1 MSSHRSPSPSHSHSS
16 KRRRYDD
23 DSSPRHGGSHSSRRG
38 HRDDDYDHDRSY
50 RSDRRASSRE
60 RRRERDYDSR
70 DYDSRRDRERDRDR
84 DRDYNSRRDRDRDYD
99 RRRRDDDYYSSS
111 SSRRDRDRDRRDDR
125 DRRSSRYEASPAHSN
140 GYSRSPERPS
150 ERERE
155 KERDRRAHSPVV
167 SSSSSSRAAP
177 PTSSASASAPTPA
190 PSAAAPAATNGHA
203 TPLGSASPLNGA
215 TSSAEEEKQ
224 RLKREKLEAW
234 KKKKAAEAAA
244 AASASPSPA
253 PASPAPAG
261 DKAAS
266 PAPASLPA
274 KPAASGLPQKPVAA
288 INALPSKPTAST
300 STSSKPTLKPTM
312 QPATPLSAADAAA
325 AAAAAISSR
334 LSGLTAAKANPLAH
348 SLPAKPTFSFGA
360 AAAAASASASNP
372 LRPSGLK
379 NSLTMGGDEDD
390 DAGKKPGMIK
400 FDDGDLDLSV
410 KGGDVDMDD
419 EDDEDLEGGAGF
431 TGRENA
437 AARLRARMEALE
449 AADGGGA
456 GGEDGDGD
464 AKMEEG
470 DGAGA
475 AAAEEEE
482 DEEDELEAF
491 MNSVNAQ
498 VKKVDTADRAKASGK
513 KGAVIEQE
521 EEEKEEEE
529 EVDEMDKV
537 GMSAQEILAL
547 AAKKVKKGRELAIPD
562 HSKID
567 YLPFR
572 KAFYTAP
579 PEVAELSQEEVDALR
594 LELDD
599 IKIRGA
605 EPPKPATKWSYFGLP
620 AACIDVIKSL
630 EYAAPTSIQAQ
641 AIPAIMSG
649 RDIIGVA
656 KTGSGKTM
664 GFILP
669 MFRHIK
675 DQPPLRP
682 MDGPVAMIMTPTR
695 ELATQIYKE
704 CKPFLK
710 ALGLRASCAYG
721 GMPLKDNIADMKRGS
736 EVIVCTPGRMIEL
749 LTTNSGRL
757 INLQR
762 VTYLVLDEADR
773 MFDMGFEPQV
783 MKIIGQIRPDRQTV
797 LFSATFPRQMEALA
811 RKVLRRPLEITVGG
825 RSVVAD
831 TITQVVE
838 VRTEET
844 KFNRMLELLGKLF
857 NEEEDARALIFVERQ
872 ESADKLFV
880 ELKNK
885 NYTCMP
891 LHGGREQVDRD
902 QTIVDFK
909 NGSCPIVIATS
920 VAARGLDVKQLKLVI
935 QYDVP
940 NHMEDYVHRAGR
952 TGRAGNTGTCVT
964 FITPD
969 QERYSVDILK
979 ALQASNAP
987 VPTELE
993 DIAKAFAEKVK
1004 AGKAQAASS
1013 GFGGKGLERL
1023 DNDRESAMRAERAA
1037 HGETSGEKKEGD
1049 GEETEADKTAKS
1061 VASLEVEIMRGPAPD
1076 LAKGKSLPSDGGVT
1090 VTAADTKAADE
1101 AGKKAEEAAIAAGKN
1116 AGAAGAA
1123 SVIAK
1128 FNAMLKAKKAANAQ
1142 PEDQSTEAARRRD
1155 PDATDYHAIVWIN
1168 DYPQKARWKV
1178 TNKETMV
1185 HFVETTGA
1193 SITFKGIFYEQGK
1206 EPGPN
1211 DLPKLHLL
1219 IESNEELRVK
1229 HAIAEIKKALIEG
1242 ATMALEAE
1250 QRQPLGAGGA
1260 AMGRYSVV

>member
-1 MSSHRSPSPSHSHSS
+1 MPSSHRSPSPSSHSS
-16 KRRRYDD
+16 KRRRHDD
-23 DSSPRHGGSHSSRRG
+23 DASPRKSSNQSSRRG
-38 HRDDDYDHDRSY
+38 YRDDDYDYERSH
-50 RSDRRASSRE
+50 RSERRGLSRE
-60 RRRERDYDSR
+60 RRRERDRDREYSSR
-70 DYDSRRDRERDRDR
+70 DYDRDRDRDR
-84 DRDYNSRRDRDRDYD
+84 DRDYKDPERKRDKDYDRDEYRSSRRHEDRSP
-99 RRRRDDDYYSSS
+99 RRRRDDDHHS
-111 SSRRDRDRDRRDDR
+111 SSRRDE
-125 DRRSSRYEASPAHSN
+125 RRSSRYQDSPRS
-140 GYSRSPERPS
+140 SRDTRTRSP
-150 ERERE
+150 
-155 KERDRRAHSPVV
+155 ERDRRARSPVSAV
-167 SSSSSSRAAP
+167 PSK
-177 PTSSASASAPTPA
+177 SSASASAAAASSPPPSTNGAATPVGQNGVA
-190 PSAAAPAATNGHA
+190 SPAPVPGNATPSAAD
-203 TPLGSASPLNGA
+203 
-215 TSSAEEEKQ
+215 EEKQ
-224 RLKREKLEAW
+224 RLKKQKLEAW

-244 AASASPSPA
+244 SASSVASPA
-253 PASPAPAG
+253 PASPKPEEGA
-261 DKAAS
+261 KSAS
-266 PAPASLPA
+266 PAPSASLPA
-274 KPAASGLPQKPVAA
+274 KPLPAGLPAKPIAAMSALPTKPVP
-288 INALPSKPTAST
+288 IPSKPA
-300 STSSKPTLKPTM
+300 LKPIA
-312 QPATPLSAADAAA
+312 PAATPADAADAAA

-334 LSGLTAAKANPLAH
+334 LSSLGTARASPLSA
-348 SLPAKPTFSFGA
+348 SLPAKPAFSLGT
-360 AAAAASASASNP
+360 SNP

-379 NSLTMGGDEDD
+379 NSLRMGEDGED
-390 DAGKKPGMIK
+390 NTKKPGMIK
-400 FDDGDLDLSV
+400 FEGDIDMSVGEGGAEDGED
-410 KGGDVDMDD
+410 
-419 EDDEDLEGGAGF
+419 DDEDLEGGAAYKG
-431 TGRENA
+431 EDA
-437 AARLRARMEALE
+437 AARLAARMAAIEASAE
-449 AADGGGA
+449 
-456 GGEDGDGD
+456 
-464 AKMEEG
+464 EEG
-470 DGAGA
+470 KEEQEDTEMQAP
-475 AAAEEEE
+475 AAEEEE
-482 DEEDELEAF
+482 EDELDAF
-491 MNSVNAQ
+491 MSSVNAKVRQ
-498 VKKVDTADRAKASGK
+498 VEKDDKAKIGGKKVAEVEPEGDGE
-513 KGAVIEQE
+513 GAE
-521 EEEKEEEE
+521 EEEDD
-529 EVDEMDKV
+529 VAKV

-547 AAKKVKKGRELAIPD
+547 AAKKIKKGRELQAPN
-562 HSKID
+562 HSMID

-579 PEVAELSQEEVDALR
+579 PEVAELTQEEVNALR

-630 EYAAPTSIQAQ
+630 EYVAPTSIQAQ

-664 GFILP
+664 AFILP

-682 MDGPVAMIMTPTR
+682 LDGPVAMIMTPTR
-695 ELATQIYKE
+695 ELATQIFKE

-831 TITQVVE
+831 TISQVVE

-844 KFNRMLELLGKLF
+844 KFNRMLELLGNLF
-857 NEEEDARALIFVERQ
+857 NEEEDARALVFVERQ

-969 QERYSVDILK
+969 QERYSIDILK
-979 ALQASNAP
+979 ALQASKAT
-987 VPTELE
+987 VPPEVE
-993 DIAKAFAEKVK
+993 AMAQAFADKVK

-1013 GFGGKGLERL
+1013 GFGGKGLEKL
-1023 DNDRESAMRAERAA
+1023 DTERESAMRAERAA
-1037 HGETSGEKKEGD
+1037 RGENTAEKTEEGEQS
-1049 GEETEADKTAKS
+1049 EADKTAQS
-1061 VASLEVEIMRGPAPD
+1061 VADMEIEIMRGPAPD
-1076 LAKGKSLPSDGGVT
+1076 LAKGKMLPENGGVT
-1090 VTAADTKAADE
+1090 VEVADPKAVEDAA
-1101 AGKKAEEAAIAAGKN
+1101 KKAEDEAIAAGKT

-1123 SVIAK
+1123 SVLAK
-1128 FNAMLKAKKAANAQ
+1128 FNAMLKAKKAAASA
-1142 PEDQSTEAARRRD
+1142 PTEDHSTEAARRRD

-1185 HFVETTGA
+1185 HFVESTGA
-1193 SITFKGIFYEQGK
+1193 SITFKGIYYEPGK

-1229 HAIAEIKKALIEG
+1229 HAIAEIKQALIEG

-1250 QRQPLGAGGA
+1250 QRAGPGGVGGA

>member
-1 MSSHRSPSPSHSHSS
+1 MPRSPSPSSHSS

-23 DSSPRHGGSHSSRRG
+23 DASPRHSDRHSSRRS
-38 HRDDDYDHDRSY
+38 HRDDDYDHDRSH
-50 RSDRRASSRE
+50 RDE
-60 RRRERDYDSR
+60 RRS
-70 DYDSRRDRERDRDR
+70 SRRDQDYDRSEYSSSRRGSSRDRDRDR
-84 DRDYNSRRDRDRDYD
+84 DRDYERRRDRERDYD
-99 RRRRDDDYYSSS
+99 RDEHRSSRRRDDDGHRSSRRRDDDYSSS
-111 SSRRDRDRDRRDDR
+111 SKRDGH
-125 DRRSSRYEASPAHSN
+125 RSSRYDDSPR
-140 GYSRSPERPS
+140 YSKSPERT
-150 ERERE
+150 
-155 KERDRRAHSPVV
+155 RARSP
-167 SSSSSSRAAP
+167 
-177 PTSSASASAPTPA
+177 SASAPSQAAAAIPA
-190 PSAAAPAATNGHA
+190 PTSPATPAAPATNGKDA
-203 TPLGSASPLNGA
+203 AAGSASPAGA
-215 TSSAEEEKQ
+215 AASSAEEEKQ
-224 RLKREKLEAW
+224 RLRREKLEAW
-234 KKKKAAEAAA
+234 KRKKDAA

-253 PASPAPAG
+253 PASPMPAE
-261 DKAAS
+261 KASS
-266 PAPASLPA
+266 PAPLPPSLPA
-274 KPAASGLPQKPVAA
+274 KPLPAGLPAKPIAAMSSLPAKPVATFA
-288 INALPSKPTAST
+288 KPAM
-300 STSSKPTLKPTM
+300 KPVAPA
-312 QPATPLSAADAAA
+312 ATPADATAAAA

-334 LSGLTAAKANPLAH
+334 LSSLGSARANPLSA
-348 SLPAKPTFSFGA
+348 SLPAKPTFA
-360 AAAAASASASNP
+360 LTSNP
-372 LRPSGLK
+372 LRSSGLK
-379 NSLTMGGDEDD
+379 NSLTMGEDD
-390 DAGKKPGMIK
+390 DESSKKPSLVKIEGDIDMSVGGE
-400 FDDGDLDLSV
+400 DGSD
-410 KGGDVDMDD
+410 
-419 EDDEDLEGGAGF
+419 DDEDLEGGGGF
-431 TGRENA
+431 KGKENA
-437 AARLRARMEALE
+437 AIRMARRMAALQDE
-449 AADGGGA
+449 PEEETAE
-456 GGEDGDGD
+456 EDTEM
-464 AKMEEG
+464 KVE
-470 DGAGA
+470 GA
-475 AAAEEEE
+475 AEDD

-498 VKKVDTADRAKASGK
+498 VRKVDKADKAKVDGK
-513 KGAVIEQE
+513 AVQPPE
-521 EEEKEEEE
+521 EDEE
-529 EVDEMDKV
+529 DEGEGEDEDELGKV

-547 AAKKVKKGRELAIPD
+547 AAKKIKKGRELAVPK
-562 HSKID
+562 HSEID

-579 PEVAELSQEEVDALR
+579 PEVAELTQEQVDALR

-664 GFILP
+664 AFILP

-682 MDGPVAMIMTPTR
+682 LDGPVAMIMTPTR

-838 VRTEET
+838 VRPEES

-952 TGRAGNTGTCVT
+952 TGRAGNTGTSVT
-964 FITPD
+964 FITPE
-969 QERYSVDILK
+969 QERYAVDILK

-987 VPTELE
+987 VPPEVE
-993 DIAKAFAEKVK
+993 DMAKAFAEKVK

-1023 DNDRESAMRAERAA
+1023 DNDRDAASRAERAA
-1037 HGETSGEKKEGD
+1037 YGETGGDKKGED
-1049 GEETEADKTAKS
+1049 GEESEADKTAKS
-1061 VASLEVEIMRGPAPD
+1061 VENLEVEIRRGPAPD
-1076 LAKGKSLPSDGGVT
+1076 LAKGKSAP
-1090 VTAADTKAADE
+1090 AAGATSAETKAADE
-1101 AGKKAEEAAIAAGKN
+1101 AAKKAEADALAAGKN
-1116 AGAAGAA
+1116 AGVAGAA

-1128 FNAMLKAKKAANAQ
+1128 FNAMLKAKKAAAQ
-1142 PEDQSTEAARRRD
+1142 GADDNSTEAARRRD

-1185 HFVETTGA
+1185 HFVDTTGA
-1193 SITFKGIFYEQGK
+1193 SITFKGIYYEPGK

-1229 HAIAEIKKALIEG
+1229 HAIAEIKKSLIEG

-1250 QRQPLGAGGA
+1250 QRQPVGAGGA